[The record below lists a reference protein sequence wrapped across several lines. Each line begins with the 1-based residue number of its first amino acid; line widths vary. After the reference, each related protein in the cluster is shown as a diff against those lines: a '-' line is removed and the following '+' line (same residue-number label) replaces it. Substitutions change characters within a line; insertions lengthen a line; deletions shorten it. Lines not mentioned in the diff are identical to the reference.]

1 LNDNSTILTLFY
13 IGYVGRAPDPDGFDF
28 WMRALESGSSL
39 ADVAKIFALEPEAV
53 SLNLK
58 SESVQSQNPRSL
70 LNDIFLNI
78 FGRDGDN
85 AGLDFWVAVY
95 EGGLPVDQIMFE
107 IISAAQGS
115 DILAID
121 NKAAVATQFLDIA
134 RKDPDFELT
143 PEIIERS
150 RSSLKLV
157 TADATT
163 VFIVDGP
170 NDITK
175 LDTTALSEALKE
187 TTLTQSST
195 DFPKINQVTASEIN
209 DAPVAVA
216 DAASTLEDALVNIDA
231 LVNDTDADGD
241 ALTVT
246 KATALNGTVVIKA
259 DGTLDYTPTQN
270 FNGNDTITYI
280 VSDPAGLTSTAQ
292 IVLAVSAVNDAP
304 VAVADVAS
312 TSEETLVNIDILVN
326 DTDAD
331 GDVMTVTKA
340 TALNGAVVIKADGTL
355 DYTPTQNFNGNDTIT
370 YIVSDPAGLTSTA
383 QIIIA
388 VSAVND
394 APVAV
399 ADVASTSEDTLVN
412 IDVLGNDTDLDGD
425 VLTVTTATTQNGTVT
440 VNVDKTLNYTPNTN
454 FAGADTI
461 TYTIA
466 DAAGLTSTADVTVT
480 VSAVNDAPVA
490 VADTATTL
498 EDTPLVNIDVLGNDS
513 DVDGD
518 ALTVITATAQ
528 NGSVTINGD
537 KTFNYTPNTNFAGA
551 DTITYTIADAAG
563 LTSTAVVTVTVLAV
577 NKVNGTEAAENP
589 LNGSDGIDFIK
600 GNGGADHI
608 FGLLGD
614 DTLNG
619 GVGADQIFGGAGND
633 TITGDAGADIID
645 GGSGNDTISGG
656 AGVDN
661 IDGGSENDIITG
673 DAGADNIDGGSG
685 NDIITGD
692 AGADIINGGSGNDII
707 TGDADADIING
718 GSGNDTLTGGDAAD
732 ILDGGAGIDILT
744 GGAAA
749 DKYIVTS
756 GLGDIIADFVTASDT
771 ISFGSGAGSVLNY
784 REDSAAAEFSTA
796 KIAAEI
802 AFDGIIIYSVQQV
815 GSDVYVFV
823 DNDNDNVTDISV
835 KLAGVTLA
843 GVSAT
848 DIIA

>member
-1 LNDNSTILTLFY
+1 MNDNSTILTLFY

-216 DAASTLEDALVNIDA
+216 D
-231 LVNDTDADGD
+231 
-241 ALTVT
+241 
-246 KATALNGTVVIKA
+246 
-259 DGTLDYTPTQN
+259 
-270 FNGNDTITYI
+270 
-280 VSDPAGLTSTAQ
+280 
-292 IVLAVSAVNDAP
+292 
-304 VAVADVAS
+304 VAS

-383 QIIIA
+383 QIVIA

>member
-216 DAASTLEDALVNIDA
+216 D
-231 LVNDTDADGD
+231 
-241 ALTVT
+241 
-246 KATALNGTVVIKA
+246 
-259 DGTLDYTPTQN
+259 
-270 FNGNDTITYI
+270 
-280 VSDPAGLTSTAQ
+280 
-292 IVLAVSAVNDAP
+292 
-304 VAVADVAS
+304 VAS

-383 QIIIA
+383 QIVIA